1 VTKRFFLRLATLTLF
16 FGGPHRVMA
25 DYVKFVPPNDPTGT
39 WYTNTIGR
47 PESHGVVFQMSADT
61 TIDSVGIG
69 RGWGGSFKISEVT
82 SLGPNLETG
91 AKVLRS
97 WSLGSISTDQSP
109 YWRNYSITPLLLQK
123 GHDYHIEFIGT
134 PGTQSFFYAG
144 NVPFTV
150 SNFTSV
156 LGTSYGFSDSSVMP
170 EIQVHVPDV
179 AAAPEPS
186 SLILLGIGVLGI
198 VGFRLRNRK
207 SD

>member
-1 VTKRFFLRLATLTLF
+1 
-16 FGGPHRVMA
+16 MA

-69 RGWGGSFKISEVT
+69 RGWGGSFQISEVT
-82 SLGPNLETG
+82 SLGPNLEKG
-91 AKVLRS
+91 AKTLRTS
-97 WSLGSISTDQSP
+97 FGLFPTEQS
-109 YWRNYSITPLLLQK
+109 YWLNYPITPLLLQK
-123 GHDYHIEFIGT
+123 GHDYHIEFTST
-134 PGTQSFFYAG
+134 PGPQSFFY
-144 NVPFTV
+144 NNNHVPFNV
-150 SNFTSV
+150 GNFTSV
-156 LGTSYGFSDSSVMP
+156 DGTFEGLAFFSVLP

-207 SD
+207 TD

>member
-1 VTKRFFLRLATLTLF
+1 MSWGLMEVFSDEKVFSWVGYL
-16 FGGPHRVMA
+16 M
-25 DYVKFVPPNDPTGT
+25 FVPPNDPTGT

-69 RGWGGSFKISEVT
+69 RGWGGSFQISEVT

-123 GHDYHIEFIGT
+123 GHDYHIEFTST
-134 PGTQSFFYAG
+134 PGPQSFFY
-144 NVPFTV
+144 NNNHVPFNV
-150 SNFTSV
+150 GNFTSV
-156 LGTSYGFSDSSVMP
+156 DGTFDSLAFFSVLP
-170 EIQVHVPDV
+170 EIQVHVQDV
-179 AAAPEPS
+179 SAAPEPS
-186 SLILLGIGVLGI
+186 SLILLGIGVLGM
-198 VGFRLRNRK
+198 VGFRLRN
-207 SD
+207 